1 MVFTGFLETKEEDGK
16 RYYFKSP
23 LLRSPASKID
33 WGELINKTKEF
44 VDTHWSECAEEYKQR
59 FCDDVEV
66 VDPFTGEIVKVAT
79 DAASPTDM
87 DVVGGDFPDVFKTKA
102 DYEWVTDN
110 EWNEVEF
117 LITAQGDYKA
127 ADIEKIKEYI
137 NGL

>member
-1 MVFTGFLETKEEDGK
+1 LEK
-16 RYYFKSP
+16 
-23 LLRSPASKID
+23 
-33 WGELINKTKEF
+33 
-44 VDTHWSECAEEYKQR
+44 
-59 FCDDVEV
+59 
-66 VDPFTGEIVKVAT
+66 VK
-79 DAASPTDM
+79 